1 MDHTDHVNLLRP
13 ANLPSGGTWA
23 DLGAGAGAFTL
34 ALRELVGPAA
44 TIYAVDKDRG
54 ALSRLESAHRHRFPS
69 ALRHAQDGADH
80 LIPLNQDF
88 TRPLDVSTRLRQ
100 STRRL
105 PPLDGVIMANSL
117 HYYKDKEKVL
127 RHVRGFL
134 KPEGMFLLVEYN
146 VDSGNPW
153 VPHPLSFGTYRSLAP
168 RAGFSEPRLL
178 ATVPSSF
185 LREFYSALAYKTEG
199 N

>member
-1 MDHTDHVNLLRP
+1 MDHRDHVNLLRP
-13 ANLPSGGTWA
+13 ANLPAGGTWA
-23 DLGAGAGAFTL
+23 DFGAGSGAFTL
-34 ALRELVGPAA
+34 ALRELIGPAA

-54 ALSRLESAHRHRFPS
+54 ALHRLDGAHRARFPS
-69 ALRHAQDGADH
+69 ADH

-88 TRPLDVSTRLRQ
+88 SRPLG
-100 STRRL
+100 L

-134 KPEGMFLLVEYN
+134 KPEGALLLVEYN
-146 VDSGNPW
+146 VDSGNIW
-153 VPHPLSFGTYRSLAP
+153 VPHPLSFETYRSLAP